1 MDAPVNVL
9 EPLLLLCL
17 RNFRAA
23 GAGTNL
29 SVEFLFKNLREG
41 FQGVGMIFSRKHGCL
56 AYVARPQA
64 VICSCPW
71 IPVTGSAVL
80 KSPVH

>member
-1 MDAPVNVL
+1 MRGKGAAFRLERMDAPVNVL

-23 GAGTNL
+23 AGINL

-41 FQGVGMIFSRKHGCL
+41 FQMG
-56 AYVARPQA
+56 
-64 VICSCPW
+64 
-71 IPVTGSAVL
+71 
-80 KSPVH
+80 